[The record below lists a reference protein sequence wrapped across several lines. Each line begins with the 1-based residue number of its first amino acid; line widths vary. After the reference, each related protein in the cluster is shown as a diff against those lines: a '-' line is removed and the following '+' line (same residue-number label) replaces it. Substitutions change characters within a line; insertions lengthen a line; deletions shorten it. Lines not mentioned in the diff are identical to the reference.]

1 MSYELFIARRYL
13 RSKKRTGFV
22 SAITWISILSV
33 ALGVLALILVLGIV
47 SGFEDEVRGR
57 IAGTNAHLILLSYGD
72 AGLKDTD
79 RIEQEI
85 GTIPGVL
92 GMSPFTFGKA
102 LVSAGQQSDG
112 VIVKGVDLAA
122 ERRVTTVA
130 DHLEPPLDRI
140 PPPDAQGR
148 PGIILGRHIA
158 DRLRV
163 GVGDEI
169 LMASPFGGRATAL
182 GVVPILRR
190 FRVASVFNSGLYEFD
205 SSFAY
210 VSLAEGQRFFGMDST
225 VTGIQIKIRDMFAAP
240 EYKTKVLERLGGY
253 PYRINTWIELNENL
267 FVWMKWEKI
276 GMTILLMLIVMV
288 GALNIISALI
298 MVVMEKRREIGV
310 LKSMGATRGSV
321 MRIFMLEGLFIGLVG
336 TVSGSLLGYPLAF
349 ILDRYKLIS
358 IPGDV
363 YFIETLPMK
372 INVSDGLIITGSALL
387 LTLLATLYPSWKAAS
402 LDPVQAIRNE

>member
-22 SAITWISILSV
+22 SVITWISIAGV

-47 SGFEDEVRGR
+47 SGFEDEVRAR

-79 RIEQEI
+79 RIEKELA
-85 GTIPGVL
+85 TIPGVV
-92 GMSPFTFGKA
+92 GQSPFTFGKA

-140 PPPDAQGR
+140 PPPDSAGR

-190 FRVASVFNSGLYEFD
+190 FRVASVFSSGLYEFD

-210 VSLAEGQRFFGMDST
+210 VSLEEGKRFFGMDST
-225 VTGIQIKIRDMFAAP
+225 VTGIQIRIHDMFAAP
-240 EYKTKVLERLGGY
+240 EYEQKVLDKLGGY
-253 PYRINTWIELNENL
+253 PYRVNTWIELNENL

-336 TVSGSLLGYPLAF
+336 TISGSLLGYPLAF
-349 ILDRYKLIS
+349 VLDRYKLIS

-372 INVSDGLIITGSALL
+372 INWTDGLVITGSALL

>member
-22 SAITWISILSV
+22 SVITWISIAGV

-72 AGLKDTD
+72 AGLKDTA
-79 RIEQEI
+79 RIEKEL

-130 DHLEPPLDRI
+130 DHLDPPLDRI
-140 PPPDAQGR
+140 PPPDDKGR

-190 FRVASVFNSGLYEFD
+190 FRVASVFSSGLYEFD

-225 VTGIQIKIRDMFAAP
+225 ITGIQIKIHDMFAAA
-240 EYKTKVLERLGGY
+240 EYETKVLEKLGGY
-253 PYRINTWIELNENL
+253 PYRVNTWIELNENL

-276 GMTILLMLIVMV
+276 GMTILLLLIVMV

-336 TVSGSLLGYPLAF
+336 TIAGSLLGYPLAF
-349 ILDRYKLIS
+349 VLDRYKLIS

-372 INVSDGLIITGSALL
+372 INWTDGLVITGSALL